1 MICVSN
7 GAKRYLSLISY
18 LREGTSLY
26 IVTSIVQSYVELKV
40 GCVKH
45 NAGKNIRKL
54 SYSGYHL
61 TNYSSKKGYEEVN
74 LAPYNTFDLCLC
86 HRLDFILF

>member
-1 MICVSN
+1 M
-7 GAKRYLSLISY
+7 
-18 LREGTSLY
+18 
-26 IVTSIVQSYVELKV
+26 TSIVQSNVELKV

-54 SYSGYHL
+54 LYSGYNL

-74 LAPYNTFDLCLC
+74 LAPCNTFDLCLQDSEV
-86 HRLDFILF
+86 RNERGL